1 MDTLIQI
8 WETYKGE
15 IIPALVTAFIGF
27 IPFFVLWVKN
37 RLALSNKK
45 QEAQLEVMKQI
56 ANKEDTRPELETLKE
71 EISLLKEEIQ
81 NLKGAVSNSAVLFN
95 TAFQNSDL
103 KPEVKDFLESLKN
116 KILVG
121 NNEDLISALEEKL
134 KAVEEEYENFKKSV
148 AEEISEKE
156 LEQNPVKKQRKI
168 RR

>member
-15 IIPALVTAFIGF
+15 IIPALVTAFIAF

-37 RLALSNKK
+37 RLTLSNKK

-148 AEEISEKE
+148 TKEISEKE